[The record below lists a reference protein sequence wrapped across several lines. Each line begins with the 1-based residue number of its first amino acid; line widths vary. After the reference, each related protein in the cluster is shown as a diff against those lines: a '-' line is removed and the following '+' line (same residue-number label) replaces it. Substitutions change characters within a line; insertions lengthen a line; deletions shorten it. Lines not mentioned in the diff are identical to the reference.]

1 MIRRSATSFLLI
13 LAGEAGSLMLLHRRP
28 IQPLGEILSSPPE
41 DAVVGVV
48 HLAALAVAWWLAT
61 STLLYCVAAATRV
74 PTLVRGIR
82 WITVPGIR
90 AMIDGVVATT
100 IVASSTLTLS
110 GSALA
115 ASAGPPAGGIAAEPA
130 PAQPY
135 RPRPAGETVSPP
147 PSVYEPRP
155 AGELRPPAA
164 PTYRPQPSGDP
175 PVPVPTPSE
184 ARPPTRTVAG
194 PDSDRATYVIQPDD
208 HLWGVAAHQVADH
221 SGSSAEELATRDIG
235 RYWLRLVELNQ
246 PRLRSGNPNIVHAG
260 ETILLPTWEG
270 S

>member
-1 MIRRSATSFLLI
+1 MIRRSATSFLLL
-13 LAGEAGSLMLLHRRP
+13 LAGEAGSLILLHRRP

-61 STLLYCVAAATRV
+61 STLLYSVAAATRI

-82 WITVPGIR
+82 WITVPDVR

-110 GSALA
+110 GTALA
-115 ASAGPPAGGIAAEPA
+115 ASAGPPAGGVAAEPA

-135 RPRPAGETVSPP
+135 HHRPAGETVSPRP
-147 PSVYEPRP
+147 PIYAPRP
-155 AGELRPPAA
+155 AGRPPTASS
-164 PTYRPQPSGDP
+164 YRPQPSGDP
-175 PVPVPTPSE
+175 AVPVPTPSE
-184 ARPPTRTVAG
+184 TRPPTPTDAG
-194 PDSDRATYVIQPDD
+194 PVSDRATYIIQPGD
-208 HLWGVAAHQVADH
+208 HLWSVAAHQVADH
-221 SGSSAEELATRDIG
+221 TGSSTEALPARDIG
-235 RYWLRLVELNQ
+235 HYWLRLVELNQ

>member
-1 MIRRSATSFLLI
+1 MIRRSATSFLFL

-41 DAVVGVV
+41 DAVVGAV

-61 STLLYCVAAATRV
+61 STLLYSVAVATRV

-82 WITVPGIR
+82 WITVPGVR

-110 GSALA
+110 ATALA
-115 ASAGPPAGGIAAEPA
+115 ASAEPPAEGLAAEPA

-135 RPRPAGETVSPP
+135 RPRPAGENISPP
-147 PSVYEPRP
+147 PPVYAPRP
-155 AGELRPPAA
+155 AGRPPATRSY
-164 PTYRPQPSGDP
+164 PPQPSGDP
-175 PVPVPTPSE
+175 AVPMPTPSE
-184 ARPPTRTVAG
+184 TRSPTPTVAG
-194 PDSDRATYVIQPDD
+194 PVSDRATYIIQPGD
-208 HLWGVAAHQVADH
+208 HLWSVAAHRVADH
-221 SGSSAEELATRDIG
+221 TGSSAEDLTARDIG

-260 ETILLPTWEG
+260 ETILLPTWDG